1 MKKILLDTH
10 SLLWYFQ
17 DDERLSA
24 TVADLLENSENEL
37 YVSIVSLWEIAIK
50 INIGKLQ
57 LECSFSAFLSILE
70 QYNID
75 ILPITLT
82 DLKSYLQLPLY
93 HRDPFDRI
101 LVTQTVNNNLILL
114 SRDSAFDNYSIQRLW

>member
-10 SLLWYFQ
+10 TLLWYFQ
-17 DDERLSA
+17 NNKQLNS
-24 TVADLLENSENEL
+24 TVIDLLENLENEL

-57 LECSFSAFLSILE
+57 LDCTFQEFLSTIE
-70 QYNID
+70 QYNIE

-82 DLKSYLQLPLY
+82 DLESYLNLPLH

-101 LVTQTVNNNLILL
+101 LVTQTVNNDLILL
-114 SRDSAFDNYSIQRLW
+114 SRDSAFDNYFIQILW

>member
-10 SLLWYFQ
+10 TLLWYFQ
-17 DDERLSA
+17 DDEKLSSQG
-24 TVADLLENSENEL
+24 VDLLENLENEL

-57 LECSFSAFLSILE
+57 LDCNFGVLLSTIK
-70 QYNID
+70 QYKIE
-75 ILPITLT
+75 ILPITSA
-82 DLKSYLQLPLY
+82 DLASYLNLPLH

-114 SRDSAFDNYSIQRLW
+114 SRDSAFDYYSIKRLW